1 MGSNVRAGSTPAP
14 STEKKRLKNFWQ
26 IRKNNISLWNKKTKD
41 MTMTEK
47 IARLQELNNEINS
60 IQTNFKTDMFNFVFD
75 EFRKKGFV
83 TDPRSESYVRSL
95 YNPETKVSIHVGYVG
110 KSSVSILVT
119 DMVDEGMNW
128 GKKYHKLTN
137 GTEVIF
143 NYLKTDFDKFYNT
156 TYKNK
161 VEKLNEVLV
170 D

>member
-1 MGSNVRAGSTPAP
+1 MKKVFLAIGVIAMLGSC
-14 STEKKRLKNFWQ
+14 TE
-26 IRKNNISLWNKKTKD
+26 NNRVK
-41 MTMTEK
+41 
-47 IARLQELNNEINS
+47 
-60 IQTNFKTDMFNFVFD
+60 
-75 EFRKKGFV
+75 
-83 TDPRSESYVRSL
+83 
-95 YNPETKVSIHVGYVG
+95 
-110 KSSVSILVT
+110 
-119 DMVDEGMNW
+119 NW